1 MNKKMKRIISVIL
14 CTVMLI
20 TAVPVCNAF
29 AAERETV
36 ANGYCGADGGTN
48 LEWTLY
54 SDGECV
60 ISGTGEMD
68 WYYVDIRGE
77 KNDPEKLPP
86 WYGYYDKIKVITV
99 SEGVESIGSYAFADV
114 KTKYHRVN
122 LPLSLRYMEACSH
135 IDTTPFAN
143 IERNQGQIRVLC
155 YPGEKT
161 EFFKVTIKLYE
172 FKTNRTTGE
181 INRTVKKEETHS
193 NLASYP
199 YDEAYYNGEE
209 PELFCELRQRE
220 LAKFGEIKEPGVTKK
235 YYIRYYAAGREDI
248 SIAWRTEGDAF
259 DAVYYEDTGGTG
271 LITAADFTSARYGY
285 YYVTAD
291 VTDSEGNV
299 LATSD
304 TLKFRANI
312 REDMTF
318 KEKVE
323 DFFVSGYQSFQAFI
337 YMMSIL
343 MPLLWMSVFPF

>member
-1 MNKKMKRIISVIL
+1 MNKKMKRIISAML
-14 CTVMLI
+14 CIAMFVTG
-20 TAVPVCNAF
+20 VPVMNVF
-29 AAERETV
+29 AAERESV
-36 ANGYCGADGGTN
+36 AGGYCSADGGTD
-48 LEWTLY
+48 LEWNLY
-54 SDGECV
+54 EDGELV
-60 ISGTGEMD
+60 ISGSGEMD

-122 LPLSLRYMEACSH
+122 LPSSLKYMEVRNH
-135 IDTTPFAN
+135 IDTTPFATG
-143 IERNQGQIRVLC
+143 EQNQGQVRVFC
-155 YPGEKT
+155 YPDDIT
-161 EFFKVTIKLYE
+161 DFYKVKVNLYE
-172 FKTNRTTGE
+172 FVADRKTGE
-181 INRTVKKEETHS
+181 ISRTFKKEETHF
-193 NLASYP
+193 NLDAYP
-199 YDEAYYNGEE
+199 YCAAYFNGAQ
-209 PELFCELRQRE
+209 PEIFCELQQRE
-220 LAKFGEIKEPGVTKK
+220 LGKFGEIKEPGITKK

-248 SIAWRTEGDAF
+248 RIVWRTQGDAF
-259 DAVYYEDTGGTG
+259 DAAYYEDTGGTG

-291 VTDSEGNV
+291 ITDSDGNV
-299 LATSD
+299 LATTN
-304 TLKFRANI
+304 TLKLRANI

-343 MPLLWMSVFPF
+343 MPLLWMSIFPF